1 MHYLTSNFNLIE
13 SNSLW
18 NKLKKNFTVV
28 DKNYNGL
35 TLSLSKKNL
44 DNYNFFHSI
53 IYIDRTNFNQ
63 TIKELKNLTQIIKKN
78 KKKIFFF
85 YLLNNF

>member
-13 SNSLW
+13 SSSLW

-44 DNYNFFHSI
+44 DNYNFFHFI

-63 TIKELKNLTQIIKKN
+63 TIKELKNLIQIVKKN
-78 KKKIFFF
+78 KKKFFF
-85 YLLNNF
+85 YTS